1 MERAEGA
8 DFGRIIAF
16 TDGVFAVAVTLLVF
30 TMDVPSG
37 DHDITRRVLEQWPDL
52 LAYFLSFAVVAR
64 LWLAH
69 HRFFRSLH
77 GFDPWLLRLNMIYLS
92 FVALIPFT
100 TELLSDHGG
109 DSVAPIVYA
118 TVIGTAV
125 TVNWLMVRHTLSR
138 RHVRDQDR
146 AQAEPFGHRSAL
158 LTPAVFFASIPVA
171 LLSPNAAEVMWALLL
186 LQRPAQRAQRTRS
199 GSDTTSS

>member
-1 MERAEGA
+1 MTGT
-8 DFGRIIAF
+8 DFGRVVAF

-30 TMDVPSG
+30 SIAVPKG

-52 LAYFLSFAVVAR
+52 LAYFLSFAVISR

-69 HRFFRSLH
+69 HRFFGSLRS
-77 GFDPWLLRLNMIYLS
+77 FDPWLLRLNLVFLS
-92 FVALIPFT
+92 FVGLIPFT
-100 TELLSDHGG
+100 TELLSDHGD

-118 TVIGTAV
+118 AVIGAAV
-125 TVNWLMVRHTLSR
+125 SVNWLMVHHTLSR
-138 RHVRDQDR
+138 EHVREE
-146 AQAEPFGHRSAL
+146 AKPEAEPYAHRGAL

-171 LLSPNAAEVMWALLL
+171 LLTPTGAEVMWALLL
-186 LQRPAQRAQRTRS
+186 LQRPLRRGAQRTRS

>member
-1 MERAEGA
+1 VTQT
-8 DFGRIIAF
+8 DFGRVVAF

-30 TMDVPSG
+30 AIDVPVG
-37 DHDITRRVLEQWPDL
+37 DHDITRRVLDEWPDI
-52 LAYFLSFAVVAR
+52 LAYFLSFAVVGR

-69 HRFFRSLH
+69 HRFFATLER
-77 GFDPWLLRLNMIYLS
+77 FDPWLLRLNLVFLA

-109 DSVAPIVYA
+109 DAVAPIVYA
-118 TVIGTAV
+118 TVIGAAV

-138 RHVRDQDR
+138 QHVRDEAR
-146 AQAEPFGHRSAL
+146 AQTEPFADRGAL
-158 LTPAVFFASIPVA
+158 VTPAVFFASIPVA
-171 LLSPNAAEVMWALLL
+171 FLSPTAAEVMWALVL
-186 LQRPAQRAQRTRS
+186 LQRPMRRRPQRTRS

>member
-1 MERAEGA
+1 M
-8 DFGRIIAF
+8 AF

-30 TMDVPSG
+30 SIDVPVG
-37 DHDITRRVLEQWPDL
+37 DHEITRRVLDEWPDL
-52 LAYFLSFAVVAR
+52 LAYFLSFAVIAR

-69 HRFFRSLH
+69 HRFFRSLDR
-77 GFDPWLLRLNMIYLS
+77 FDPWLLRLNMIYLS
-92 FVALIPFT
+92 LVALIPFT

-109 DSVAPIVYA
+109 DAVAPIVYA

-138 RHVRDQDR
+138 RHVRDEARGQT
-146 AQAEPFGHRSAL
+146 EPFANRKAL
-158 LTPAVFFASIPVA
+158 FTPAVFLASIPVA
-171 LLSPNAAEVMWALLL
+171 LLSPNAAELMWAILL
-186 LQRPAQRAQRTRS
+186 LQRPVLWRAQRTQS